1 MFFRHRTPADRS
13 GAVDLASSNGVL
25 VLAVGP
31 ARYHRMAAALLIS
44 IRRCHPDWPLAVAT
58 DRPDRLRRF
67 VDALVPVSIPP
78 AGPYGLKLTLN
89 EQSPFGRTLL
99 LDADSLMVRP
109 VPHLWDWFASQPVG
123 VIGYNVAEGKWFG
136 RDIADIC
143 GDVGTTTLPKFNG
156 GLIHFDR
163 SESAQAVFADARAFH
178 RRYVE
183 LGFEPFRGTSADEPM
198 LAMALAKHG
207 IRARVDLELQQYR
220 TTRHAV
226 GPIQLDVLR
235 QACAFDHGGEAVQ
248 PGIVHFAGEGDSHVY
263 RREVQ
268 ALLLAGR
275 GVPARSPGSSA
286 GSIPRRSGENE
297 QRWSTTVRT

>member
-1 MFFRHRTPADRS
+1 MFLRHRTPPDSA

-67 VDALVPVSIPP
+67 VDVIVPVSIPS
-78 AGPYGLKLTLN
+78 AGPYGLKLALN
-89 EQSPFGRTLL
+89 EKSPFGRTLL

-109 VPHLWDWFASQPVG
+109 VPQVWDWFASQPVG
-123 VIGYNVAEGKWFG
+123 VIGYNVADGSWFG
-136 RDIADIC
+136 REIADVC
-143 GDVGTTTLPKFNG
+143 REVGTTTLPKFNG

-178 RRYVE
+178 HRYVE

-226 GPIQLDVLR
+226 GPIHLDVLR
-235 QACAFDHGGEAVQ
+235 QACSFDHGGEAVH
-248 PGIVHFAGEGDSHVY
+248 PGIVHFAGEGDAHVY

-275 GVPARSPGSSA
+275 GVPAPVTRLVRRLHPASS
-286 GSIPRRSGENE
+286 
-297 QRWSTTVRT
+297 

>member
-1 MFFRHRTPADRS
+1 MFLRHRTPPDRR

-25 VLAVGP
+25 VLAVGA

-44 IRRCHPDWPLAVAT
+44 IRRCHPDWPLAAAT
-58 DRPDRLRRF
+58 DRPHLLRRF
-67 VDALVPVSIPP
+67 VDVIVPVSIPP
-78 AGPYGLKLTLN
+78 AGPYGLKLALN
-89 EQSPFGRTLL
+89 ELSPFGRTLL

-109 VPHLWDWFASQPVG
+109 VPQVWDWFASQPVG
-123 VIGYNVAEGKWFG
+123 VIGYNVAEGEWFG
-136 RDIADIC
+136 RDIADVC
-143 GDVGTTTLPKFNG
+143 REVGTTTLPKFNG

-163 SESAQAVFADARAFH
+163 SESAHAVFADARAFH

-183 LGFEPFRGTSADEPM
+183 LGFEPFRGTGADEPM

-220 TTRHAV
+220 TTRQAV
-226 GPIQLDVLR
+226 GPIHLDVLK

-248 PGIVHFAGEGDSHVY
+248 PGIVHFAGERDSHVY

-275 GVPARSPGSSA
+275 GVPAPFTRLVRRLHRVSS
-286 GSIPRRSGENE
+286 
-297 QRWSTTVRT
+297 